1 MRNFDR
7 LSLVAHF
14 FLRHFFPSLTR
25 PNTSLGEKKNT
36 SRTRENTISEND
48 QSRRLFRIHERSKV
62 TRYRS
67 FRAGYC
73 ASVGTLSSS
82 LRSPR
87 RCIFAPYVCPTCTRH
102 LNTRA
107 YSPAQSRP
115 PPLLCVNCIIFTPN
129 TFRPHAPRHG
139 PPGSTGQIAH
149 VHRKSPP
156 VSQRVPL
163 FYPNTPR
170 SALSSTWVFPF
181 FFTKVTYIRT

>member
-1 MRNFDR
+1 MGR
-7 LSLVAHF
+7 LLCIS
-14 FLRHFFPSLTR
+14 RHTVLLPPFAP
-25 PNTSLGEKKNT
+25 
-36 SRTRENTISEND
+36 
-48 QSRRLFRIHERSKV
+48 
-62 TRYRS
+62 
-67 FRAGYC
+67 
-73 ASVGTLSSS
+73 
-82 LRSPR
+82 

-156 VSQRVPL
+156 VSQRIPL
-163 FYPNTPR
+163 FYPSTPR

-181 FFTKVTYIRT
+181 FQKSRIFVLSLAPRRSSKFENHAKSRSWQLLRCNFLSKRRVGIKCEKILIEIEDG